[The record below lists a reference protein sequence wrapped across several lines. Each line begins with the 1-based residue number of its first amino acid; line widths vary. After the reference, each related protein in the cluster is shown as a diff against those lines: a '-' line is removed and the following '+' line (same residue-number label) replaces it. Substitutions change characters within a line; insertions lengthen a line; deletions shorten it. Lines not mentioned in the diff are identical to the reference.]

1 MEFESNGR
9 KSHAR
14 VDLRQ
19 SLRATG
25 RISHPREE
33 TKRLSHKMTGVD
45 HFQGAMFGINLRNTL
60 WWRHSGDMTFMVSN
74 LQTAPFGNLLY
85 STSR

>member
-19 SLRATG
+19 SLRTNG

-33 TKRLSHKMTGVD
+33 TKRLPAKMGVD
-45 HFQGAMFGINLRNTL
+45 HFQGAMFGINSRNTL
-60 WWRHSGDMTFMVSN
+60 WWRHSGDMTFMVSDCK
-74 LQTAPFGNLLY
+74 LHFTIYLLNA
-85 STSR
+85 